1 MIKVT
6 ITSKGE
12 RLSPSRDDNPFVRTP
27 KIELEA
33 YHNCRK
39 AMRDILKVF
48 GFRDSE
54 IASIIEYGAR
64 ISLNYDVPHFKDE
77 AYENLEYIE
86 EDGC

>member
-6 ITSKGE
+6 ITAKGE

-39 AMRDILKVF
+39 AMRDLLKVF
-48 GFRDSE
+48 SRTDCRLLKG
-54 IASIIEYGAR
+54 SIFH
-64 ISLNYDVPHFKDE
+64 P
-77 AYENLEYIE
+77 
-86 EDGC
+86 

>member
-12 RLSPSRDDNPFVRTP
+12 RFSPSRDDNPFVRAP

-39 AMRDILKVF
+39 AMRDLLKVF

-64 ISLNYDVPHFKDE
+64 ISLNYDVPRYKDMG
-77 AYENLEYIE
+77 ENPEYIE
-86 EDGC
+86 EDEC

>member
-12 RLSPSRDDNPFVRTP
+12 CYRPCVEDNPFVRAP

-48 GFRDSE
+48 GFTDRE
-54 IASIIEYGAR
+54 IVGIIEHGAR
-64 ISLNYDVPHFKDE
+64 ISLNYDVPHFKDVE
-77 AYENLEYIE
+77 ENPEYIE
-86 EDGC
+86 EDEC